1 MVTENKI
8 LEFKLRFNTM
18 HGNTDLYWR
27 VIIGEE
33 EHLVASIQ
41 CEVPTYSDASFDKK
55 ANTIKYH
62 MAGKCN
68 EFIIDETGK
77 GILR

>member
-1 MVTENKI
+1 
-8 LEFKLRFNTM
+8 M
-18 HGNTDLYWR
+18 HGETNLYWR
-27 VIIGEE
+27 VIIGDE

-41 CEVPTYSDASFDKK
+41 CDVPTFSDASFDKK